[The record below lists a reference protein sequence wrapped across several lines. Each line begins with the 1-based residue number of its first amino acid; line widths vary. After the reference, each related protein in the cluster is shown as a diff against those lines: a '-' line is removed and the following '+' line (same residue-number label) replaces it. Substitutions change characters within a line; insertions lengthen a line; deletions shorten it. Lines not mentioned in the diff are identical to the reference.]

1 MPPSSCWTLPNLA
14 FDTVR
19 HSTLARKFSLLDI
32 PDAIY
37 NFITCFLEDRSH
49 VTRYAGRTSEIAHI
63 NVNVVQGSGFGPSY
77 FFVVA
82 SDLHPLHQTNSIVN
96 YNVC

>member
-1 MPPSSCWTLPNLA
+1 MPPISLDFTKA

-19 HSTLARKFSLLDI
+19 HSTLARKLSFLDN

-37 NFITCFLEDRSH
+37 NFIICFLEDRSH

-63 NVNVVQGSGFGPSY
+63 NANVVPGPGFGPSS
-77 FFVVA
+77 FDVAA
-82 SDLHPLHQTNSIVN
+82 SDLHLIHQTNSKSSMLTTHT
-96 YNVC
+96 